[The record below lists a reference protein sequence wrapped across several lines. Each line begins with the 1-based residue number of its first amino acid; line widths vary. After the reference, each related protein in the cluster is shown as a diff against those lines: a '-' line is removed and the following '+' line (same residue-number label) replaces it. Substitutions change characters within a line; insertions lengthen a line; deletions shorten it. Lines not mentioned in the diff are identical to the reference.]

1 MIIKNALDV
10 PLLLNDDVTINP
22 SDEYSYEES
31 EFDYIVLECSYGSV
45 NVYINL
51 NATDGIDF
59 NCVGTNLM
67 LYHEFLRT
75 PKNTRRV
82 EIYRCVR
89 FGD

>member
-10 PLLLNDDVTINP
+10 PLLLNDNVTINP
-22 SDEYSYEES
+22 SNEYNYAES
-31 EFDYIVLECSYGSV
+31 EFSHIILECSYGSV
-45 NVYINL
+45 NVYINP
-51 NATDGIDF
+51 NATDDIDF
-59 NCVGTNLM
+59 NCVGTDLM

-82 EIYRCVR
+82 EIYKCVR